1 MNESIPL
8 IYPTH
13 TMAFYR
19 NGLASQY

>member
-13 TMAFYR
+13 TMAFYM